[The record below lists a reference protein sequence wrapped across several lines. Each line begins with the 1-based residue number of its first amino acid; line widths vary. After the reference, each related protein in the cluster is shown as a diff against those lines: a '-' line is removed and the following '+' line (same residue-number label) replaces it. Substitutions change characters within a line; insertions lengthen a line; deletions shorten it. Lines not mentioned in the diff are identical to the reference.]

1 MQLAQGPAGA
11 HVSLEAAEAQQVD
24 DVVDALFFEE
34 GELVEV
40 AHVVTREKRGVGHDG
55 LASERLEHL
64 DDVVVHEGFE
74 HDERIADDAD
84 ARAMIRVS
92 FLDYAHFVRSARN
105 DSIPWHP
112 GVLGRATARALDD
125 AGHSV
130 GQAGLADARKL
141 DACDVGIVAQHADDT
156 RRHRVSGEARVLHAA
171 APRALEV
178 IGVEG
183 AFGDAIEKRGRRAG
197 PVVIVPGTAPGRRS
211 REVSPV
217 AAIGTI

>member
-24 DVVDALFFEE
+24 DVVDALFIEE
-34 GELVEV
+34 GELIEV
-40 AHVVTREKRGVGHDG
+40 AHVVTREKCGVGHDG

-74 HDERIADDAD
+74 HDERVADDAD

-112 GVLGRATARALDD
+112 DVLGRAAAGTLDD
-125 AGHSV
+125 AGHGI
-130 GQAGLADARKL
+130 GQAGLANPRKL
-141 DACDVGIVAQHADDT
+141 DARDAGVVAQHADDT
-156 RRHRVSGEARVLHAA
+156 RRHRVSGEARVLHAS

-178 IGVEG
+178 IGIEGVFGEVIEQRSGLAGDGG
-183 AFGDAIEKRGRRAG
+183 AFLA
-197 PVVIVPGTAPGRRS
+197 
-211 REVSPV
+211 
-217 AAIGTI
+217 

>member
-1 MQLAQGPAGA
+1 M
-11 HVSLEAAEAQQVD
+11 
-24 DVVDALFFEE
+24 DALFIEE
-34 GELVEV
+34 GELIEV
-40 AHVVTREKRGVGHDG
+40 AHVVTREKHGVGHDG

-64 DDVVVHEGFE
+64 DDVVVHEGLE

-84 ARAMIRVS
+84 ARARIRVS
-92 FLDYAHFVRSARN
+92 FLDCAHFVRSAQNDRGSHVLGGSARN

-112 GVLGRATARALDD
+112 DVLGRAAAGTLDD

-156 RRHRVSGEARVLHAA
+156 RRHRVGGEARVFHAA

-183 AFGDAIEKRGRRAG
+183 AFSDVGEQRSSLAGDGGVFLA
-197 PVVIVPGTAPGRRS
+197 
-211 REVSPV
+211 
-217 AAIGTI
+217 